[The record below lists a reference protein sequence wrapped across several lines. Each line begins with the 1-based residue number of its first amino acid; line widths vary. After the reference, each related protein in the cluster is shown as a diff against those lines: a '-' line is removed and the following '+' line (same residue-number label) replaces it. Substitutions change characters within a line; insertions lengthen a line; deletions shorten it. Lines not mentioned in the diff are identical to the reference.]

1 MMIYG
6 WDDTGTA
13 RGEIVAGRIPA
24 SDLDFGLDH
33 VAAAL
38 GWEKA
43 FSSFQKASTELVI
56 QMRKEGTGTELI
68 DTVRQIKASYVPI
81 VVDEVGDKS

>member
-13 RGEIVAGRIPA
+13 RGEMVAGRIDA
-24 SDLDFGLDH
+24 KDLDFGLDH

-38 GWEKA
+38 GWERA
-43 FSSFQKASTELVI
+43 FTAFQQARTELVV
-56 QMRKEGTGTELI
+56 QMRKEGVDPELI

-81 VVDEVGDKS
+81 VVDELGG